1 MTATAET
8 LATPPTAAASNT
20 ATSNTTASAQSGDA
34 LAITSFVLGFVGIVT
49 SYVPIVPII
58 GFILGLVAKR
68 RNLTQTSL
76 ANWGIGINGVILAI
90 WAAGLALLG
99 FLAAFGIFA
108 ALPLW
113 F

>member
-1 MTATAET
+1 MTTATAPT
-8 LATPPTAAASNT
+8 ISAPTATAS
-20 ATSNTTASAQSGDA
+20 STTASTTQSGDA

-58 GFILGLVAKR
+58 GFVLGLVAKR

-90 WAAGLALLG
+90 WATGLALLG
-99 FLAAFGIFA
+99 LIAAFGVFA